1 MSASPRIDGGIARA
15 PGASEAAIG
24 DGHSGA
30 ASDPVREAPS
40 AAGPQRLD
48 KWLWFARLAKTRTQ
62 AAALVTAGRVRVNR
76 ERINRPSHSVKRGDV
91 VTATVGRDIRVLK
104 VRAFIERRGPVSEAQ
119 ATYEELTAAAVPTKR
134 LVSGSGRQI
143 GGADGATAV
152 VTHAAR
158 APGAGRPTKRD
169 RRAIDKLD
177 ETSR

>member
-1 MSASPRIDGGIARA
+1 MSAATRIDGGIARA
-15 PGASEAAIG
+15 PGATEAAIG

-48 KWLWFARLAKTRTQ
+48 KWLWFARLAKPRTQ

-119 ATYEELTAAAVPTKR
+119 ATYEELTATAVPTKR
-134 LVSGSGRQI
+134 LVSGSGRRTS
-143 GGADGATAV
+143 GADGTAGV
-152 VTHAAR
+152 ASHAAR